1 MNSYDIY
8 CPNKQHNETEVYNK
22 ILGMFVDLHEVRY
35 VGVNTKREHVF
46 FIKTSVAMKTER
58 LLEFNNSKKGKSYL
72 YISKK
77 YDT

>member
-1 MNSYDIY
+1 
-8 CPNKQHNETEVYNK
+8 
-22 ILGMFVDLHEVRY
+22 MFVDLHEVRY